1 MRTRPTFALLFCSA
15 LAGCAR
21 SDHVIGTEVRPDA
34 GESAGPG
41 AVDASAAGAG
51 GSNGQA
57 RTGGASNGGARDA
70 GAPSGGAPMRDAGPS
85 TPLDPAQ
92 IPPPDPNAVTVPN
105 LDSAVINVEAVDGAK
120 DYRAFIVRDGVEVLV
135 DAEGRESVKGATIF
149 CAGQKQRAAPKLPV
163 AEVMRQIE
171 VTDLKEPSEFVVEA
185 IDQLCPFPGLLG
197 KTDASIKV
205 SSPDA
210 IQYHPELV
218 VPIPIVSEA
227 TIRARYGSMIVNG
240 QGPAS
245 QPGQPADP
253 INPKVLKRWTVKVG
267 PLDAAAAA
275 KRRTSTFFEDF
286 SKDEPFQWVTP
297 PPDVFQNGDGTFHEP
312 ENYGYSYAVYQNS
325 RFVAYATNTELIKG
339 NYLFYDR
346 GQLQT
351 NLPDSSQDVM
361 GTVMAM
367 PKTLAHFTDE
377 GYLHVTFESS
387 TNSTSRRYWWLSLCG
402 ADTPG
407 QTMTSE
413 GLLTNVISL
422 SAGFWNPDARNPSSA
437 GWNCLIVF
445 PHDGLAIPIPDG
457 ASTFPQ
463 SSAIVTLH
471 KSNAP
476 ALQTAVNVSP
486 QQVSDAYPPSWY
498 RRMKAGKV
506 TETSLFDDLLQ
517 QAPRAHFDIYVSRQR
532 LVMYVNGEQRLCNDF
547 GPERLTMAEAAVGF
561 NDALYHSS
569 AEHTELTVSF
579 ADRSGQLYYLENTLY
594 ADAHTWDNV
603 GFEEGVSL
611 PSSYTDADCYTYAP

>member
-1 MRTRPTFALLFCSA
+1 
-15 LAGCAR
+15 
-21 SDHVIGTEVRPDA
+21 
-34 GESAGPG
+34 
-41 AVDASAAGAG
+41 
-51 GSNGQA
+51 
-57 RTGGASNGGARDA
+57 
-70 GAPSGGAPMRDAGPS
+70 
-85 TPLDPAQ
+85 
-92 IPPPDPNAVTVPN
+92 
-105 LDSAVINVEAVDGAK
+105 
-120 DYRAFIVRDGVEVLV
+120 
-135 DAEGRESVKGATIF
+135 
-149 CAGQKQRAAPKLPV
+149 
-163 AEVMRQIE
+163 
-171 VTDLKEPSEFVVEA
+171 
-185 IDQLCPFPGLLG
+185 
-197 KTDASIKV
+197 
-205 SSPDA
+205 
-210 IQYHPELV
+210 
-218 VPIPIVSEA
+218 
-227 TIRARYGSMIVNG
+227 
-240 QGPAS
+240 
-245 QPGQPADP
+245 
-253 INPKVLKRWTVKVG
+253 
-267 PLDAAAAA
+267 
-275 KRRTSTFFEDF
+275 
-286 SKDEPFQWVTP
+286 VTP

-579 ADRSGQLYYLENTLY
+579 ADRSGQLFYLENTLF

-603 GFEEGVSL
+603 GFEEGVGL